1 MSDLT
6 YVGID
11 LGLTGAISIIRPDG
25 TVEVADIPTREVS
38 FMKNDKPRKRREIE
52 EVSLID
58 LLYKKLQ
65 HTTGTIHIIMERV
78 SSRPKEGTTSAFRF
92 GEVTGTVK
100 TAVVA
105 LKTLAGLDVRWYK
118 VFPSVWKRQLGLI
131 GADKSVSL
139 ERARQLFPT
148 AVPSLKRKKDHNR
161 AESLLLAHYMTFN
174 TPPVISDGA
183 DDEEE

>member
-1 MSDLT
+1 MPDLT

-11 LGLTGAISIIRPDG
+11 LGLSGAISIIRPDG
-25 TVEVADIPTREVS
+25 TVEVEDIPTREVS
-38 FMKNDKPRKRREIE
+38 FMKKDKPKKRKEIE
-52 EVSLID
+52 EVALIE

-65 HTTGTIHIIMERV
+65 HTAGTIHIIMERV

-131 GADKSVSL
+131 GTDKDVSL
-139 ERARQLFPT
+139 QLARQLFPT
-148 AVPSLKRKKDHNR
+148 AVTSLKRKKDHNR
-161 AESLLLAHYMTFN
+161 ADSLLLAHYMTFN
-174 TPPVISDGA
+174 TPPVVPDGA
-183 DDEEE
+183 DDEAE